1 MADQWVPVT
10 IQRYTSIYRY
20 PDQDEVDIPIRL
32 TMTPVITPGAI
43 LRLAELGISTKSNSW
58 RLGDVVDSVGEF
70 PWDAQIRNL
79 SYPSLLTDADT
90 YKIRID
96 ELDAAGNKTRTAFNS
111 YLVCQESYTA
121 PVDLLSLSP
130 IAVSATT
137 SPMVKGDTGLS
148 AYQLAVLN
156 GYSGTLTQWLNS
168 FASSTGLNNHVAS
181 TTPHPAYDDMP
192 DLRLY
197 YENGKA

>member
-20 PDQDEVDIPIRL
+20 PGQDEVDIPIRL
-32 TMTPVITPGAI
+32 TVTPVITPGAI

-58 RLGDVVDSVGEF
+58 RLGDTVDSVGEF
-70 PWDAQIRNL
+70 PWNAQIRNL

-111 YLVCQESYTA
+111 YLVCQESYST

-130 IAVSATT
+130 IAVAAAS
-137 SPMVKGDTGLS
+137 SPMVKGDAGLS

-168 FASSTGLNNHVAS
+168 FASSTDLQNHIVS

-192 DLRLY
+192 DLKLY